1 MEGKLWEINVKQ
13 IKIAQ
18 IITHPNYRLDKVHFN
33 GQTPALLHHDKVFKS
48 ESFKGAMENDIA
60 ILRLAE
66 KVDLSKYA
74 PACLPQKSDRTEKT
88 YDGKTAIAVGI
99 KLLKII
105 LISTVS

>member
-1 MEGKLWEINVKQ
+1 
-13 IKIAQ
+13 
-18 IITHPNYRLDKVHFN
+18 
-33 GQTPALLHHDKVFKS
+33 
-48 ESFKGAMENDIA
+48 MENDIA